1 MAKKEILQNVGE
13 VSPSLQPPA
22 AFSATPSS
30 GGIRNKSERTQF
42 QAYPRN
48 APFFIDNGDLKNG

>member
-1 MAKKEILQNVGE
+1 LAKKEILQNVGE

-30 GGIRNKSERTQF
+30 GGIRNKSERMQF
-42 QAYPRN
+42 QAHPRN
-48 APFFIDNGDLKNG
+48 APFFIDNGELKNG

>member
-30 GGIRNKSERTQF
+30 GGD
-42 QAYPRN
+42 PRN
-48 APFFIDNGDLKNG
+48 APFFIDNGELKNG

>member
-30 GGIRNKSERTQF
+30 GGTPPQR
-42 QAYPRN
+42 PL
-48 APFFIDNGDLKNG
+48 FFIDNGELKNG